1 MSLVDQRIEEWK
13 RKIVDLSRRNRL
25 LFFSRTRGSTLR
37 VVEPSLTEVFERLVI
52 SEEPWAFYMPP
63 DVPDE
68 TNESKSE
75 SGVSQPDSAEVQ
87 MPEELEESETQ
98 GVPSDRNSD
107 ELLTDIED
115 GKKLRN
121 VLRNLYRRSRTD
133 FEGRGVRI
141 LFLTFGVLEWKE
153 VEQSEIIK
161 SPILLVPVELKRES
175 VNDPFQLHPVEEEIV
190 INPALAVKLGDD
202 FKIELPPVP
211 EDWDSVSLE
220 KFFQGFRN
228 QVEKYGWTLRETS
241 WLGLFSFHKLVIY
254 HDLKNHAA
262 LLGGHSVVRRLCEEE
277 KEPIGTDP
285 PDPQELDKKT
295 SPDTSFLVADA
306 DSSQLVCI
314 EAVKAGSNLVIQGPP
329 GTGKSQTIT
338 NLISE
343 FIARGKSV
351 LFVSEKMAALEVVF
365 RRLQNANLGH
375 FCLQL
380 HSHRANKREV
390 IHELYKT
397 YGEQLQPK
405 KGLTEFEV
413 KQLMER
419 RRKLNDYVHSLH
431 LIRRPLGYSAFDGLG
446 RATELEGVLYIAAG
460 AFDASQLTPESLDGA
475 EQLASRL
482 KTMWHVATAGPD
494 FPWFG
499 CTLATFTLTN
509 KAALQATLRDCM
521 ESLAALRAATSI
533 ISEQLGLDSPIY
545 FDGVDWLL
553 ETSRLLMHCPGIE
566 KHWVLGSELDEIG
579 AETER
584 YLGLSQNHE
593 ENRTILDSLYAAEFL
608 SLASDLRDRLRTS
621 LDDLCSLSGRPLH
634 DDPSFITN
642 RNLLL
647 EWLHDFSSRLSNWNK
662 DGEAIQKSLGLH
674 GSLNTRRLQQ
684 LIRIKQICESEYRPD
699 ESWLEITKLRDVSQA
714 LPSIREGFEKRNR
727 EQRALFAEYEAGML
741 ELDCK
746 ELIEKFSGPYSSFFR
761 IFRPS
766 YYKARRRIRRLRKN
780 GQLPFSILTD
790 LRRVQGL
797 KDLESQLLGKFPQF
811 KELFGASFRGFETD
825 FGHLGKAVSN
835 AQELLELANVQP
847 LPNQFVRQA
856 SAQGLATLDLR
867 NVAARLK
874 QNMEEWEKKLPPVKQ
889 YLPADL
895 WDGSGV
901 ALDERLLT
909 ELRSWAVELENSVGL
924 VCALLSGVLLSAR
937 SPEGLTCHRIM
948 SDLIR
953 LDDLRKIE
961 AEISVESGRL
971 TERFGKRF
979 NGIHTPWDK
988 VLEAVQWTTQFKT
1001 HWGDRPIPDILL
1013 NVVVLGK
1020 DKAPDNEPLVRG
1032 LNRCRVAFQQLSRD
1046 FAEGFPAISG
1056 APILRNDF
1064 AAISVRLQDMLEQ
1077 VEALRDWIVFKA
1089 IQEDFREQNLGEL
1102 FTNMISKAPSLNSE
1116 DVPKVVRRSL
1126 LQAWLNWVFAED
1138 SCLGSFR
1145 GEDHDRLIS
1154 EFRELDKKHW
1164 EQGVHS
1170 VIREI
1175 NRHRPASSVVIPGGE
1190 LQVLFKE
1197 ENKQRR
1203 HLPLRRLFGVIPNLL
1218 TQLKP
1223 CLLMSPLSVSQFLDP
1238 DKTKFDLVIFDEAS
1252 QLRSEDAICSIY
1264 RGKQLVVCG
1273 DNKQLPPTTF
1283 FEQGMSD
1290 DLSGE
1295 NDDPNAIEAF
1305 DVFGS
1310 VLDACAAVM
1319 PQRQLKW
1326 HYRSEHES
1334 LIAFSNCIFYDY
1346 NLVTFPSWLDEDE
1359 GLGVKFEYVAD
1370 GIYDR
1375 GGRRDNV
1382 REAERVV
1389 ELVEEHLRRVP
1400 EQSLGVVT
1408 FNIAQADTI
1417 ENYLELFR
1425 KQNPELERYF
1435 APDLHEK
1442 FFVKNLESVQGDER
1456 DVLIFSVGYGK
1467 DKFGRLTM
1475 NFGPLNSAGGER
1487 RLNVAVTRARK
1498 KVIVVSSIRSSDFDF
1513 GEISREG
1520 IREGV
1525 RVLHKYLDFAERGQ
1539 DALALQI
1546 GEGEFESPFE
1556 QSVAASIRSLGFGVV
1571 PQVGC
1576 SKFRVDLGVTD
1587 PGQPGRFILGV
1598 ECDGASYH
1606 SSATARDRDRIRH
1619 QILVRLGWKI
1629 HRIWSP
1635 DWVTRYETEMNR
1647 LKAAIELAL
1656 KVSKEKL
1663 PTHNSNSSNGPLS
1676 PDPPTVIDK
1685 EIPRIDEG
1693 FVIPA
1698 WVTTY
1703 TVCWP
1708 ELPFIRGLQFH
1719 DPATLPV
1726 LKRMLYQVVE
1736 SEGPIHKNVAATR
1749 LAKAWDL
1756 DRVGERMMNA
1766 VRSAWRTL
1774 SREKL
1779 LRIQG
1784 NFLWPARESFHLVV
1798 RQPNPSDHHSRRS
1811 IDEIPVEEIAVA
1823 MKNLVRDSLSIEQD
1837 KLLRFVAKIFGFDRA
1852 GNHIQKALEKT
1863 LEELVEARQLV
1874 ILEERVSMG
1883 NEAHANE

>member
-1 MSLVDQRIEEWK
+1 MSLVNQRIEEWK

-25 LFFSRTRGSTLR
+25 LFFSRTRASTLR
-37 VVEPSLTEVFERLVI
+37 VVEPSLTEVFERLVN
-52 SEEPWAFYMPP
+52 SEEPWEFYMPP
-63 DVPDE
+63 DAPDE
-68 TNESKSE
+68 TIESEGESAGTQPHSDEVQILKEPEDLGE
-75 SGVSQPDSAEVQ
+75 SGARAAS
-87 MPEELEESETQ
+87 
-98 GVPSDRNSD
+98 SDRHSD

-115 GKKLRN
+115 GKRLRII
-121 VLRNLYRRSRTD
+121 LRNLYRRSRTD
-133 FEGRGVRI
+133 FEERGVRI

-175 VNDPFQLHPVEEEIV
+175 VNDPFQLHPVDEDIV

-202 FKIELPPVP
+202 FKVELPPVP

-220 KFFQGFRN
+220 KFLEGFRD
-228 QVEKYGWTLRETS
+228 QVEKYGWTLRDAC

-254 HDLKNHAA
+254 HDLNNHAA
-262 LLGGHSVVRRLCEEE
+262 LLGGHSVVRCLCEEE
-277 KEPIGTDP
+277 KELVATDP
-285 PDPQELDKKT
+285 PDPRELDKRT

-314 EAVKAGSNLVIQGPP
+314 EAVKSGSNLVIQGPP

-365 RRLQNANLGH
+365 QRLQNANLGY

-390 IHELYKT
+390 IQELYKT

-405 KGLTEFEV
+405 KGLTEFEA

-431 LIRRPLGYSAFDGLG
+431 LVRRPLGYSAFEGLG
-446 RATELEGVLYIAAG
+446 RAAELESIVYVSAG
-460 AFDASQLTPESLDGA
+460 AFDASRMTPESLDGA

-482 KTMWHVATAGPD
+482 KPMWHVAIAGQD

-499 CTLATFTLTN
+499 CALTTFTLTN
-509 KAALQATLRDCM
+509 KAALQATLRECE
-521 ESLAALRAATSI
+521 ESLTALRAAASLV
-533 ISEQLGLDSPIY
+533 SDQFGLDSPTY
-545 FDGVDWLL
+545 FDGVDWLV
-553 ETSRLLMHCPGIE
+553 ETSRQLKYCPGIE
-566 KHWVLGSELDEIG
+566 KHWILGSDLDEIG
-579 AETER
+579 SETER
-584 YLGLSQNHE
+584 YRGLSRTHE
-593 ENRTILDSLYAAEFL
+593 ENRTILDSLYTSEFL
-608 SLASDLRDRLRTS
+608 SLSSDLRDRLKLS
-621 LDDLCSLSGRPLH
+621 LDELCSRARRPLG
-634 DDPSFITN
+634 DDATFVAN
-642 RNLLL
+642 RNLFL
-647 EWLHDFSSRLSNWNK
+647 ESVHDFSARLSNWGK
-662 DGEAIQKSLGLH
+662 DGEAIQQSLGLH
-674 GSLNTRRLQQ
+674 GGLNAKRLRQ
-684 LIRIKQICESEYRPD
+684 LVRIEQICESEDRPD
-699 ESWLEITKLRDVSQA
+699 ESWLAITKLRDVSQS
-714 LPSIREGFEKRNR
+714 LPSIRERFEKRNR
-727 EQRALFAEYEAGML
+727 ERRSLLAEYEAGIL
-741 ELDCK
+741 ELDGK
-746 ELIEKFSGPYSSFFR
+746 DLIDKFSGPYSSFFR
-761 IFRPS
+761 IFRPG
-766 YYKARRRIRRLRKN
+766 YYKSRGQIKRLRKN
-780 GQLPFSILTD
+780 GQLPPSILSD

-797 KDLESQLLGKFPQF
+797 KDLEAQLLTEFPRF
-811 KELFGASFRGFETD
+811 KELFGVCFRGFETD
-825 FGHLGKAVSN
+825 FGRLGRAISN
-835 AQELLELANVQP
+835 AQELLELASIQP
-847 LPNQFVRQA
+847 LPNQFIRQA

-867 NVAARLK
+867 SIAARLK
-874 QNMEEWEKKLPPVKQ
+874 QSMEEWEKKLPLVKQ

-895 WDGSGV
+895 WDGSGLP
-901 ALDERLLT
+901 LDERPLS
-909 ELRSWAVELENSVGL
+909 ELKSWAAELGNTTGR
-924 VCALLSGVLLSAR
+924 VCQLLGEVLSCTR
-937 SPEGLTCHRIM
+937 SSEGLTCRRM
-948 SDLIR
+948 TSDLDR
-953 LDDLRKIE
+953 LGELRRIE
-961 AEISVESGRL
+961 AEISTESGHL
-971 TERFGKRF
+971 KERFGKRF
-979 NGIHTPWDK
+979 TGLQTSWDK
-988 VLEAVQWTTQFKT
+988 ILEAVQWTSRFKSHIGNRQF
-1001 HWGDRPIPDILL
+1001 PDVLL
-1013 NVVVLGK
+1013 SLVVVGK
-1020 DKAPDNEPLVRG
+1020 EKAPESESLTQG
-1032 LNRCRVAFQQLSRD
+1032 LNRSKGAFQQLSRD
-1046 FAEGFPAISG
+1046 FDEDSPVIGGTPLMRADFGAIS
-1056 APILRNDF
+1056 ARLREM
-1064 AAISVRLQDMLEQ
+1064 QEQ
-1077 VEALRDWIVFKA
+1077 IEGLRDWIDFKA
-1089 IQEDFREQNLGEL
+1089 VEKDFREQGLGEL
-1102 FTNMISKAPSLNSE
+1102 FANSISKASSLRDN

-1145 GEDHDRLIS
+1145 GENHERLIS

-1190 LQVLFKE
+1190 VQVLFKE
-1197 ENKQRR
+1197 AHKQRR

-1238 DKTKFDLVIFDEAS
+1238 EKTKFDLVIFDEAS
-1252 QLRSEDAICSIY
+1252 QLRSEDAICSVY

-1295 NDDPNAIEAF
+1295 AEGPDAIEAF

-1334 LIAFSNCIFYDY
+1334 LIAFSNCTFYDY
-1346 NLVTFPSWLDEDE
+1346 SLVTFPSWLQEDE
-1359 GLGVKFEYVAD
+1359 GLGVKFEHVAD
-1370 GIYDR
+1370 GVYDR

-1389 ELVEEHLRRVP
+1389 DLVEEHFRRVP

-1417 ENYLELFR
+1417 ENHLEQFR
-1425 KQNPELERYF
+1425 KENPELERYF
-1435 APDLHEK
+1435 ALDHPEK

-1475 NFGPLNSAGGER
+1475 NFGPLNSTGGER

-1498 KVIVVSSIRSSDFDF
+1498 KVVVVSSIRSSDFDL
-1513 GEISREG
+1513 RENNK
-1520 IREGV
+1520 EGV
-1525 RVLHKYLDFAERGQ
+1525 RVLQKYLDFAERGQ

-1576 SKFRVDLGVTD
+1576 SKFRVDLGVID
-1587 PGQPGRFILGV
+1587 ASQPGRFILGV

-1619 QILVRLGWKI
+1619 QILEKLGWKI

-1635 DWVTRYETEMNR
+1635 DWVTRHETEMNR
-1647 LKAAIELAL
+1647 LKAAIEMAL
-1656 KVSKEKL
+1656 KASKEIH
-1663 PTHNSNSSNGPLS
+1663 PTPYSKSSNGPIS
-1676 PDPPTVIDK
+1676 SEPPTVIDI
-1685 EIPRIDEG
+1685 EIPRIDEAC
-1693 FVIPA
+1693 VIPD
-1698 WVTTY
+1698 WVATY
-1703 TVCWP
+1703 RVSRPDAPLT
-1708 ELPFIRGLQFH
+1708 RGVQFH
-1719 DPATLPV
+1719 DPDALPV
-1726 LKRMLYQVVE
+1726 LKRMLYQIVE
-1736 SEGPIHKNVAATR
+1736 WEGPVHKDVAATR

-1766 VRSAWRTL
+1766 VKSAWRSL

-1784 NFLWPARESFHLVV
+1784 EFLWPFREPFQVVV
-1798 RQPNPSDHHSRRS
+1798 RQPSPNDDQSRRS
-1811 IDEIPVEEIAVA
+1811 IDEIPPEEIAVA
-1823 MKNLVRDSLSIEQD
+1823 MKNLVRDSLSIERD
-1837 KLLRFVAKIFGFDRA
+1837 RLLRYIARIFGFERA
-1852 GNHIQKALEKT
+1852 GNHIQKKMEST
-1863 LEELVEARQLV
+1863 LDELVESRQLV
-1874 ILEERVSMG
+1874 VLEERVSLP
-1883 NEAHANE
+1883 N